1 MLGGKKKHP
10 KASRQGHTMD
20 ELRKFVA
27 PEFIFGPGALASTGS
42 YARQFA
48 AEKVMLVT
56 DEGVLGAGWA
66 QKVAASLEKE
76 GLATEIYSNVSPNPR
91 DYEVM
96 EGAEIFL
103 KTGCDLLVA
112 VGGGSPIDCAKG
124 IGIVSSNEQH
134 ILEFEGVD
142 RVPVPGPPLIC
153 VPTTAGS
160 AADISQF
167 SIICDSSRRVK
178 IAIISKSLVPD
189 LSLIDPG
196 TTTTLPQR
204 LTAETGMDAL
214 THAIEA
220 YVSNASS
227 PITDIN
233 AIKAVSLIRDHLE
246 PALNHPLDMD
256 HRSAMMLAS
265 LLAGLAF
272 SNASLGLVHAM
283 AHSLGGRYDL
293 SHGESNAILLEPVVD
308 FNFDHAREKYCDLA
322 LAMGLEPF
330 QDPTETRQKLV
341 ETLTDFRKRMGITT
355 RLSHLGIS
363 KEALPALADFAM
375 TDPCIVTNPVMP
387 TKREIEEIY
396 ARTL

>member
-1 MLGGKKKHP
+1 
-10 KASRQGHTMD
+10 MD

-27 PEFIFGPGALASTGS
+27 PELIFGPGALDSVGS

-48 AEKVMLVT
+48 AEKVLLVT

-66 QKVAASLEKE
+66 HKVATSLEKE
-76 GLATEIYSNVSPNPR
+76 GLTTEIYSNVSPNPR
-91 DYEVM
+91 DHEVM
-96 EGAEIFL
+96 AGAETFL
-103 KTGCDLLVA
+103 KTGCDLMVA

-142 RVPVPGPPLIC
+142 RVSIPGPPLIC

-167 SIICDSSRRVK
+167 SIICDSRRRIK
-178 IAIISKSLVPD
+178 IAIISKSVVPD

-196 TTTTLPQR
+196 TTTTLTKA

-214 THAIEA
+214 VHAMEA

-233 AIKAVSLIRDHLE
+233 AIKAVSLIREHLE
-246 PALNHPLDMD
+246 SALNHPLDMA

-283 AHSLGGRYDL
+283 AHSLGGRFDL

-308 FNFDHAREKYCDLA
+308 FNFDHARERYGDLA

-330 QDPTETRQKLV
+330 RDPQETRQALL
-341 ETLTDFRKRMGITT
+341 ETLTSFRKRVGITT
-355 RLSHLGIS
+355 RLSGLGIS
-363 KEALPALADFAM
+363 KEELPTLAGFAM

-387 TKREIEEIY
+387 TKKEIEEIY
-396 ARTL
+396 AKAF

>member
-1 MLGGKKKHP
+1 
-10 KASRQGHTMD
+10 MD

-27 PEFIFGPGALASTGS
+27 PEFIFGPGALDSTGS

-48 AEKVMLVT
+48 ADKALVVT

-76 GLATEIYSNVSPNPR
+76 GLATEIYSNISPNPR
-91 DYEVM
+91 DHEVM
-96 EGAEIFL
+96 EGAETFL
-103 KTGCDLLVA
+103 KTGCDLIVA

-134 ILEFEGVD
+134 ILEFEGID

-160 AADISQF
+160 SADISQF
-167 SIICDSSRRVK
+167 SIICDSSRMVK

-189 LSLIDPG
+189 LSLIDPA
-196 TTTTLPQR
+196 TTTTLPKN

-214 THAIEA
+214 VHAIEA

-233 AIKAVSLIRDHLE
+233 AIKAVSLIREHL
-246 PALNHPLDMD
+246 PQALNHPLDMD
-256 HRSAMMLAS
+256 HRYNMMLAS

-283 AHSLGGRYDL
+283 AHSLGGRFDL
-293 SHGESNAILLEPVVD
+293 SHGESNAILLAPVVD
-308 FNFDHAREKYCDLA
+308 FNFHHAREKYSDLA

-330 QDPTETRQKLV
+330 RNPEETRQGLL
-341 ETLTDFRKRMGITT
+341 ETLADFGKGLGITT

-363 KEALPALADFAM
+363 KKELPALAGFAM

-387 TKREIEEIY
+387 TQKEVEEIY
-396 ARTL
+396 AKTI